1 MAQLMAAVA
10 EERDK
15 IGTEPPVD
23 VEERAATFAGT
34 IAETVVAEAGGRIV
48 GMIHVEVSR
57 YGYGVLGMLVDAEW
71 RGRGVGSALVAGF
84 HRPRERARPAQAL
97 PGRLAHQHRRARALP
112 QVRVRRGGTA
122 GEAVPAGE
130 R

>member
-23 VEERAATFAGT
+23 VEDAPRPFAGT
-34 IAETVVAEAGGRIV
+34 IAETVVAEASSGDSDSAGGT
-48 GMIHVEVSR
+48 
-57 YGYGVLGMLVDAEW
+57 GYGVLGLVGAEW
-71 RGRGVGSALVAGF
+71 RGRGRRLGSRRSFPSTSRTSAACTSSAWTSG
-84 HRPRERARPAQAL
+84 RPST
-97 PGRLAHQHRRARALP
+97 RRAPRSTGSSGSS
-112 QVRVRRGGTA
+112 RR
-122 GEAVPAGE
+122 EYVKRLPAGE